1 MTPTCFVL
9 PLPFALRAACAHPR
23 GRREPFSHCAL
34 RACTSPGHAR
44 MPCAASALVHSLD
57 ARSRA
62 SSLCAA
68 ALRVRSVTRESR
80 RATWSSTMGR
90 MAAQHDEIGDDA
102 RHRALRVR
110 RMRPTAP
117 LTSTAEPAH
126 CDALV
131 AHLTHRLPPT
141 AAQILRRWSD
151 AHDKVRDLRGY
162 AAPRA
167 LCALGGSGGGGRGEV
182 RVLGHE
188 RSGWISW
195 VACSRGELSKGQIG
209 GEIAS
214 SSLPALHLRSQP
226 APVRTHCRRA
236 AAVRA
241 LSGEI

>member
-1 MTPTCFVL
+1 M
-9 PLPFALRAACAHPR
+9 
-23 GRREPFSHCAL
+23 
-34 RACTSPGHAR
+34 
-44 MPCAASALVHSLD
+44 HSLD

-62 SSLCAA
+62 SSLCAV

-80 RATWSSTMGR
+80 RSAWSSNMGR
-90 MAAQHDEIGDDA
+90 MAGQSDEIDDVR

-110 RMRPTAP
+110 RMQPTAP

-131 AHLTHRLPPT
+131 AHLTRRLPPT

-167 LCALGGSGGGGRGEV
+167 LCALGCSGGGGRGEV

-188 RSGWISW
+188 RSGWIIR
-195 VACSRGELSKGQIG
+195 VACSRGEPSRVQIG

-236 AAVRA
+236 AALRA
-241 LSGEI
+241 LPSDK

>member
-1 MTPTCFVL
+1 MVEQYGPC
-9 PLPFALRAACAHPR
+9 
-23 GRREPFSHCAL
+23 GRQS
-34 RACTSPGHAR
+34 
-44 MPCAASALVHSLD
+44 
-57 ARSRA
+57 
-62 SSLCAA
+62 
-68 ALRVRSVTRESR
+68 
-80 RATWSSTMGR
+80 
-90 MAAQHDEIGDDA
+90 DEIGVDG

-110 RMRPTAP
+110 RMPTAP

-167 LCALGGSGGGGRGEV
+167 LCALGCSGGGGRGED
-182 RVLGHE
+182 RSLGHG

-195 VACSRGELSKGQIG
+195 VACSRGEPSRGQIG

-214 SSLPALHLRSQP
+214 SRFPRCIYAHSPRPS
-226 APVRTHCRRA
+226 APTAGVLQLYERCRVRFEQIDDGRLQQSEADR
-236 AAVRA
+236 
-241 LSGEI
+241 